1 MTDRSRTDGDAIKA
15 SDLVEDWKLFEKLNL
30 FLDATDMTKAEA
42 VLRELFEGEFAFLD
56 VPSDTGT
63 APTEVVDAIANGDVV
78 KKAS

>member
-1 MTDRSRTDGDAIKA
+1 MTDRARTESDAIKA
-15 SDLVEDWKLFEKLNL
+15 SDLVDDWGLAEKLYQ

-63 APTEVVDAIANGDVV
+63 APTEVVDAIADGEVV